1 MPAFLILFILGTE
14 FVSSVYQWG
23 RFNQEAV
30 RYTGE
35 VLGAY
40 SLGLLG
46 YAGTK
51 VVQPVFLALENAG
64 FP

>member
-1 MPAFLILFILGTE
+1 ME
-14 FVSSVYQWG
+14 FVSAVYQWG

-30 RYTGE
+30 RYTGEE

-51 VVQPVFLALENAG
+51 VVQPVFLGPSKNAG